1 MNGIGE
7 KIGAVVLLVALAS
20 GCAAVRG
27 GDDEQQAPRETDVTV
42 EVVNQNWQD
51 MHVYVL
57 ASGQRRSLGMVTSQ
71 NSEVFELPRSALAAD
86 RDIVFIADPIGSVVA
101 FVSDPVLVQP
111 GDQVRWTIQNRLRHS
126 SVFVR

>member
-1 MNGIGE
+1 
-7 KIGAVVLLVALAS
+7 
-20 GCAAVRG
+20 
-27 GDDEQQAPRETDVTV
+27 
-42 EVVNQNWQD
+42 
-51 MHVYVL
+51 
-57 ASGQRRSLGMVTSQ
+57 MVTSQ
-71 NSEVFELPRSALAAD
+71 NSEVFELPRSALASD

>member
-1 MNGIGE
+1 MNGIRE

-27 GDDEQQAPRETDVTV
+27 GDDEQPSPRETDVTV

-71 NSEVFELPRSALAAD
+71 NSEVFELPRSALASD

>member
-1 MNGIGE
+1 MNGIRDRVVT
-7 KIGAVVLLVALAS
+7 VVLVLALVS

-27 GDDEQQAPRETDVTV
+27 GDEDGPSPEEDQVTI

-71 NSEVFELPRSALAAD
+71 NSEVFELPRGALAAD
-86 RDIVFIADPIGSVVA
+86 RDIVFIADPVGSVVA

>member
-27 GDDEQQAPRETDVTV
+27 GDDEQQASRETDVTV

-71 NSEVFELPRSALAAD
+71 NSELFELPRSALAAD